1 MSAEEVVLAS
11 PSPNKGGRPSNKD
24 KPFGKADSTR
34 IVRKLAPAADEAI
47 DLIIGLMRDEEE
59 SMRERIKAG
68 QWIVATLTSTM
79 KEVDRQT
86 MMKYTLEK
94 LKQETGGKDIPDD
107 DGNDSGGAVFSL
119 KIVGDD

>member
-1 MSAEEVVLAS
+1 MEVVLNAS
-11 PSPNKGGRPSNKD
+11 EQPKKGGRPSHKD

-47 DLIIGLMRDEEE
+47 DLIIKQMRDEEE
-59 SMRERIKAG
+59 SMVARVKAG

-107 DGNDSGGAVFSL
+107 DGNETSGAVFSL
-119 KIVGDD
+119 KIVGDNE